1 MTLRDLPIR
10 RKVNLVTILVS
21 TSVLTISVVLFL
33 AYDLVNYREQL
44 TRDLA
49 AQAAILADNCTA
61 AIAVG
66 DRVSAT
72 NTLAALKAKP
82 EVVRAVLYDTNGE
95 VFAQFNSSTP
105 STPSRGA
112 DTMWLPSAVIEG
124 HHGMSLDGR
133 LLGRVYISSDLRD
146 WYARAWQSLRAAASL
161 LVVAALLAYLLSDRL
176 HRLVT
181 GSIARLRES
190 MQAVSAERDYA
201 VRVEKT
207 TGDEVG
213 ELIDRFNG
221 MLEEIQRRDAA
232 LQTANIQLESRR
244 AALEQEVVERA
255 RAQQELKALTETL
268 EQRVAERSAALEQ
281 RANALTR
288 SEEQLRHQTEMLQSV
303 LHGMG
308 DGVIVAGTDG
318 KVSLFNST
326 AEEIFHL
333 DQRVDSTLDFQHGHR
348 FLLPDMLTP
357 YAADELPASRAIRG
371 ESVDS
376 AELYLPAADGRA
388 EVWLSANA
396 RPLRDAS
403 GHSSS
408 AVVVFRDIT
417 EQKRVEGALVRAR
430 DAAEAASRAKS
441 AFLANMSHELRTPLN
456 AIIGYSELLEET
468 AGDNGHDDYVTD
480 LRKVQSAGRHLL
492 SLINDVLDLSKI
504 EAGRM
509 EISVE
514 EFDVAEALEE
524 LLGTLRPL
532 AEDRQNVLSLQIDP
546 GIGAMRSDLTK
557 VKQVLFNLLSNANK
571 FTENGTVVV
580 GARRESQAGISWVE
594 FTVQDTG
601 IGIAPAV
608 AEHLFQDFRQ
618 ADASTT
624 RKYGGTGLG
633 LAICRRFCQ
642 MLEGSISLASTPGEG
657 STFTVRLPAE
667 ARLGTKA
674 SNVSVIP
681 PRVEEEKT
689 AAGLKEVLVIDDDP
703 QARQLI
709 ARHLQREGFTPI
721 LASSGSEGLALAR
734 QRRPLAITLDVIMP
748 EMDGWTVLSEL
759 QSDRALADVPVI
771 MLTILGDSQMGYA
784 LGASAYLQKPIE
796 AARLTTALR
805 AIGVPRDRSGRVLVV
820 DDDEATRMV
829 LRRHLQNNNWTVTTA
844 SNGRIALDCLA
855 EARPDIILLDLM
867 MPEMDGFQFLE
878 HLRTDEAHCTI
889 PVVVISA
896 KEMDDEERAQ
906 LNGHV
911 SRVIDKRGQT
921 SAALLPEVTRLVRAA
936 ARPATA
942 A

>member
-1 MTLRDLPIR
+1 MTLGNLPIR

-21 TSVLTISVVLFL
+21 TSVVTLSALLFL

-61 AIAVG
+61 AIASG
-66 DRVSAT
+66 DKDSAT
-72 NTLAALKAKP
+72 RTLAALKAKP
-82 EVVRAVLYDTNGE
+82 EIVRAVIYDARDQ
-95 VFAQFNSSTP
+95 VFAQFAGSSPPPAT
-105 STPSRGA
+105 RAG
-112 DTMWLPSAVIEG
+112 TMWLPSAVIEG
-124 HHGMSLDGR
+124 HHGMSLER
-133 LLGRVYISSDLRD
+133 RVLGRVYISSDLRD
-146 WYARAWQSLRAAASL
+146 WYDRAWQSLRAAGL
-161 LVVAALLAYLLSDRL
+161 LVVVAALLAFLLSDRL

-181 GSIARLRES
+181 APIARLRDS
-190 MQAVSAERDYA
+190 MQTVSADKDYA
-201 VRVEKT
+201 VRVVKT
-207 TGDEVG
+207 TGGEVG

-232 LQTANIQLESRR
+232 LHSAN
-244 AALEQEVVERA
+244 
-255 RAQQELKALTETL
+255 ETL
-268 EQRVAERSAALEQ
+268 ELRVAERSAALEQ
-281 RANALTR
+281 RASALTR
-288 SEEQLRHQTEMLQSV
+288 SENQLRHQTEMLQLV
-303 LHGMG
+303 LHSMG
-308 DGVIVAGTDG
+308 DGVVVAGDDG
-318 KVSLFNST
+318 RVSLFNAT

-333 DQRVDSTLDFQHGHR
+333 DPAVDASLDFQRGQR
-348 FLLPDMLTP
+348 FLLPDMQTP
-357 YAADELPASRAIRG
+357 YDADQLPTSRAIRG

-388 EVWLSANA
+388 AVWLSANA
-396 RPLRDAS
+396 RPLRDPS

-417 EQKRVEGALVRAR
+417 EQKRVESALVRAR

-468 AGDNGHDDYVTD
+468 ATDNGHDDYVTD

-492 SLINDVLDLSKI
+492 ALINDVLDLSKI

-514 EFDVAEALEE
+514 EFDVAAAMQDLV
-524 LLGTLRPL
+524 GTLAPL
-532 AEDRQNVLSLQIDP
+532 AEGKHNQLSLQVDP
-546 GIGAMRSDLTK
+546 AIGTMRSDLTK
-557 VKQVLFNLLSNANK
+557 VRQVLFNLLSNANK
-571 FTENGTVVV
+571 FTDNGTVVL
-580 GARRESQAGISWVE
+580 GARRASQEGIDWIE
-594 FTVQDTG
+594 FTVRDTG
-601 IGIAPAV
+601 IGIAPNQ

-642 MLEGSISLASTPGEG
+642 MLEGAISLASTPGEG

-667 ARLGTKA
+667 ARLGTKTSTISA
-674 SNVSVIP
+674 P
-681 PRVEEEKT
+681 QPRVDEPV
-689 AAGLKEVLVIDDDP
+689 AGLKEVLVIDDDP

-709 ARHLQREGFTPI
+709 ARHLQREGFSPI

-748 EMDGWTVLSEL
+748 DMDGWAVLSEL

-784 LGASAYLQKPIE
+784 LGASAFLQKPIE
-796 AARLTTALR
+796 AARLTSALR
-805 AIGVPRDRSGRVLVV
+805 AVGAPRDRSGRVLVV
-820 DDDEATRMV
+820 DDDEATRLV
-829 LRRHLQNNNWTVTTA
+829 LRRHLQHNNWTVTTA
-844 SNGRIALDCLA
+844 SNGRVALECLA
-855 EARPDIILLDLM
+855 EERPDIILLDLM

-878 HLRTDEAHCTI
+878 HLRADASTSSI

-896 KEMDDEERAQ
+896 KDMDDEERSQ

-911 SRVIDKRGQT
+911 SRVIDKRGQAST
-921 SAALLPEVTRLVRAA
+921 ALLPEVTRLVRAA
-936 ARPATA
+936 ARPAA

>member
-1 MTLRDLPIR
+1 MTLRNLPIR
-10 RKVNLVTILVS
+10 RKVNLLTILVS
-21 TSVLTISVVLFL
+21 TSVLTLSAALFL

-49 AQAAILADNCTA
+49 AQAAILADNCTTA
-61 AIAVG
+61 FVAG
-66 DRVSAT
+66 DKASAT
-72 NTLAALKAKP
+72 TTLAALRAKP
-82 EVVRAVLYDTNGE
+82 EVVRAVIYDTNDQ
-95 VFAQFNSSTP
+95 VFAQFTGSTP
-105 STPSRGA
+105 SPSTRAA

-124 HHGMSLDGR
+124 HHGMSLEGR

-146 WYARAWQSLRAAASL
+146 WYARAWQSLEAAGLL
-161 LVVAALLAYLLSDRL
+161 LVVAALLAFLLSDRL
-176 HRLVT
+176 QRLVT
-181 GSIARLRES
+181 RPIARLKES
-190 MQAVSAERDYA
+190 MQAVSADRDYA
-201 VRVEKT
+201 VRVERT

-232 LQTANIQLESRR
+232 LQNANAQLESRR
-244 AALEQEVVERA
+244 AALEQEVIERA

-268 EQRVAERSAALEQ
+268 EHRVVERSAALEQ
-281 RANALTR
+281 RASALTR
-288 SEEQLRHQTEMLQSV
+288 SEEQLRHQTDMLQSV
-303 LHGMG
+303 LHSMG
-308 DGVIVAGTDG
+308 DGVVVAGGDG
-318 KVSLFNST
+318 KVSLFNT
-326 AEEIFHL
+326 MAEEIFHL
-333 DQRVDSTLDFQHGHR
+333 DPRVDSTLDFQHGQR
-348 FLLPDMLTP
+348 FLLPDMHTP
-357 YAADELPASRAIRG
+357 YAPDQLPTSRAIRG

-403 GHSSS
+403 GQSSS

-468 AGDNGHDDYVTD
+468 AGDNGHSDYVTD

-514 EFDVAEALEE
+514 EFDVAAAVQE
-524 LLGTLRPL
+524 LLGTFRPL
-532 AEDRQNVLSLQIDP
+532 AEDKHNQLSLQVDP
-546 GIGAMRSDLTK
+546 AIGAMRSDLTK
-557 VKQVLFNLLSNANK
+557 VRQVLFNLVSNANK

-580 GARRESQAGISWVE
+580 GARRESPAGIDWIE
-594 FTVQDTG
+594 FTVRDTG
-601 IGIAPAV
+601 IGIAPGQ

-633 LAICRRFCQ
+633 LAISRRYCQ
-642 MLEGSISLASTPGEG
+642 MLEGSIALASTPGEG

-667 ARLGTKA
+667 ARLCTKT
-674 SNVSVIP
+674 SNISVLQ
-681 PRVEEEKT
+681 PRVEET
-689 AAGLKEVLVIDDDP
+689 MAGLNEVLVIDDDP

-709 ARHLQREGFTPI
+709 ARHLQREGFTPV

-734 QRRPLAITLDVIMP
+734 KRRPLAITLDVIMP
-748 EMDGWTVLSEL
+748 GMDGWAVLSAL

-784 LGASAYLQKPIE
+784 LGASAFLQKPIE
-796 AARLTTALR
+796 AARLTAALR
-805 AIGVPRDRSGRVLVV
+805 AVGAPRDRSGRVLVV
-820 DDDEATRMV
+820 DDDEATRLV

-844 SNGRIALDCLA
+844 SNGRVALECLA

-878 HLRTDEAHCTI
+878 HLRSDQAHCTI

-896 KEMDDEERAQ
+896 KDMDDEERAQ

-921 SAALLPEVTRLVRAA
+921 SAAFLPEVTRLVRAA

>member
-1 MTLRDLPIR
+1 MTLRNLPIR
-10 RKVNLVTILVS
+10 RKVNLVAILVS
-21 TSVLTISVVLFL
+21 TSVLTLSAALFL

-44 TRDLA
+44 TRDLS
-49 AQAAILADNCTA
+49 AQATILADNCTA
-61 AIAVG
+61 ALAFG
-66 DRVSAT
+66 DKASAT
-72 NTLAALKAKP
+72 QTLAALRAKP
-82 EVVRAVLYDTNGE
+82 EVVRAVIYDANDR
-95 VFAQFNSSTP
+95 VFAQFTGSTP
-105 STPSRGA
+105 SAPTQIAGLAWS
-112 DTMWLPSAVIEG
+112 PSAVIEV
-124 HHGMSLDGR
+124 HHGMSLEGR

-146 WYARAWQSLRAAASL
+146 WYARAWQSLTAAGSL
-161 LVVAALLAYLLSDRL
+161 LVVAALLAFLLSDRL
-176 HRLVT
+176 HGLVT
-181 GSIARLRES
+181 GPIARLRES
-190 MQAVSAERDYA
+190 MQTVSAHRDYA

-207 TGDEVG
+207 TGGEVG

-232 LQTANIQLESRR
+232 LQNANAQLESRR
-244 AALEQEVVERA
+244 AALEQEVIERA
-255 RAQQELKALTETL
+255 RAQLELKALAETL
-268 EQRVAERSAALEQ
+268 EHRVAERSAALEQ
-281 RANALTR
+281 RANALTH
-288 SEEQLRHQTEMLQSV
+288 SEEQLRHQTGMLQSV
-303 LHGMG
+303 LHSMG
-308 DGVIVAGTDG
+308 DGVIVADDG
-318 KVSLFNST
+318 GRVSLFNAT
-326 AEEIFHL
+326 AADIFHL
-333 DQRVDSTLDFQHGHR
+333 DQRVDSTLDFQGGQR

-357 YAADELPASRAIRG
+357 YAVDELPTSRAIRG

-388 EVWLSANA
+388 AVWLSANA
-396 RPLRDAS
+396 RPLRDDS
-403 GHSSS
+403 GQSSA
-408 AVVVFRDIT
+408 AVVVFRDVT
-417 EQKRVEGALVRAR
+417 EQKRVESALVRAR

-514 EFDVAEALEE
+514 EFDVAAALQE

-532 AEDRQNVLSLQIDP
+532 AEDRHNLLSLQVAP
-546 GIGAMRSDLTK
+546 TIGAMRSDLTK
-557 VKQVLFNLLSNANK
+557 VRQVLFNLLSNANK
-571 FTENGTVVV
+571 FTENGTVVL
-580 GARRESQAGISWVE
+580 GARRESQGGIDWIE

-601 IGIAPAV
+601 IGIAPSQ

-633 LAICRRFCQ
+633 LAISRRFCQ
-642 MLEGSISLASTPGEG
+642 MLEGAISLASTPGEG

-674 SNVSVIP
+674 GNVSVLQ
-681 PRVEEEKT
+681 PRVEE
-689 AAGLKEVLVIDDDP
+689 AAVGLNDVLVIDDDP

-709 ARHLQREGFTPI
+709 ARHLQREGFTPV

-748 EMDGWTVLSEL
+748 GMDGWAVLSEL

-771 MLTILGDSQMGYA
+771 MLTILNDSQMGYA
-784 LGASAYLQKPIE
+784 LGASAFVQKPIE
-796 AARLTTALR
+796 AARLTNALR
-805 AIGVPRDRSGRVLVV
+805 AVGAPRDRSGRVLVV
-820 DDDEATRMV
+820 DDDEATRLV
-829 LRRHLQNNNWTVTTA
+829 LRRHLQQNNWKVTTA
-844 SNGRIALDCLA
+844 SNGRVALECLA
-855 EARPDIILLDLM
+855 EERPDIILLDLI

-878 HLRTDEAHCTI
+878 HLRADESHSSI

-896 KEMDDEERAQ
+896 KDMDDQERAQ

-911 SRVIDKRGQT
+911 IRVIDKRGET
-921 SAALLPEVTRLVRAA
+921 SDALLPEVTRLLRAA
-936 ARPATA
+936 GRPATA

>member
-1 MTLRDLPIR
+1 MTLANLPIR
-10 RKVNLVTILVS
+10 RKVNLVTIFVS
-21 TSVLTISVVLFL
+21 TSVLTLAVVLFL

-44 TRDLA
+44 SRDLA

-61 AIAVG
+61 AIAAG
-66 DRVSAT
+66 DKGSASR
-72 NTLAALKAKP
+72 TLAALKAKP
-82 EVVRAVLYDTNGE
+82 EVARAVLYDIDGQ
-95 VFAQFNSSTP
+95 VFAQFNGSTQ

-124 HHGMSLDGR
+124 HHGMSHEGR
-133 LLGRVYISSDLRD
+133 HLGRVYIASDLRD
-146 WYARAWQSLRAAASL
+146 WYARAWQSLEAAGSL

-181 GSIARLRES
+181 GPIAQLRES
-190 MQAVSAERDYA
+190 MQAVAADKDFA
-201 VRVEKT
+201 VRVERT

-221 MLEEIQRRDAA
+221 MLEEIQGRDAA
-232 LQTANIQLESRR
+232 LQSAN
-244 AALEQEVVERA
+244 
-255 RAQQELKALTETL
+255 ETL

-308 DGVIVAGTDG
+308 DGVIVAGDDG

-333 DQRVDSTLDFQHGHR
+333 DQGVDSSLDFEHGHR

-357 YAADELPASRAIRG
+357 YAADELPTSRAIRG

-388 EVWLSANA
+388 AVWLSANA

-403 GHSSS
+403 GQSRS

-456 AIIGYSELLEET
+456 AIIGYSELLEES

-492 SLINDVLDLSKI
+492 ALINDVLDLSKI

-514 EFDVAEALEE
+514 EFDVVEVLQD

-532 AEDRQNVLSLQIDP
+532 ASDRHNALSLQADP
-546 GIGAMRSDLTK
+546 AIGAIRSDLTK
-557 VKQVLFNLLSNANK
+557 VRQVLFNLLSNANK
-571 FTENGTVVV
+571 FTENGTVVL
-580 GARRESQAGISWVE
+580 GARRESQGGINWIE

-601 IGIAPAV
+601 IGIAPGE

-642 MLEGSISLASTPGEG
+642 MLEGTITLASTPGKG

-667 ARLGTKA
+667 ARF
-674 SNVSVIP
+674 VSKTSIVGAVQ
-681 PRVEEEKT
+681 PRVDET
-689 AAGLKEVLVIDDDP
+689 AGGLKEVLVIDDDP

-709 ARHLQREGFTPI
+709 ARHLQREGFTPV
-721 LASSGSEGLALAR
+721 LASSGPEGLALAR
-734 QRRPLAITLDVIMP
+734 ARRPLAITLDVIMP

-805 AIGVPRDRSGRVLVV
+805 AIGAPRDRSGRVLVV
-820 DDDEATRMV
+820 DDDEATRLV
-829 LRRHLQNNNWTVTTA
+829 LRRHLQNNNWTVSTA
-844 SNGRIALDCLA
+844 CNGRVALECLA

-878 HLRTDEAHCTI
+878 HLRTDQANCAI
-889 PVVVISA
+889 PVIVISA

-921 SAALLPEVTRLVRAA
+921 STALLPEVTRLVRAA

>member
-1 MTLRDLPIR
+1 VRGVTLGNLPIR

-21 TSVLTISVVLFL
+21 TSVLTLSVVLFL

-44 TRDLA
+44 SRDLA

-61 AIAVG
+61 AIAAG
-66 DRVSAT
+66 DRDSAT
-72 NTLAALKAKP
+72 RTLAALKAKP
-82 EVVRAVLYDTNGE
+82 EVARAVLYDIDGH
-95 VFAQFNSSTP
+95 VFAQFTGNTP
-105 STPSRGA
+105 SKASRGA
-112 DTMWLPSAVIEG
+112 DTMWLPSSVIEG
-124 HHGMSLDGR
+124 HHGMSLEGR
-133 LLGRVYISSDLRD
+133 QLGRVYITSDLRD
-146 WYARAWQSLRAAASL
+146 WYARAWQSLGAAGSL

-181 GSIARLRES
+181 GPIAQLRES
-190 MQAVSAERDYA
+190 MQVVSADKDFA
-201 VRVEKT
+201 VRVERT

-232 LQTANIQLESRR
+232 LQSAN
-244 AALEQEVVERA
+244 
-255 RAQQELKALTETL
+255 ETL

-281 RANALTR
+281 RANALIR

-308 DGVIVAGTDG
+308 DGVIVAGDDG
-318 KVSLFNST
+318 KVSLFNTT

-333 DQRVDSTLDFQHGHR
+333 DQRVDSTLDFEHGQR

-357 YAADELPASRAIRG
+357 YAADELPTSRAIRG

-376 AELYLPAADGRA
+376 AELYLPSAAGRA
-388 EVWLSANA
+388 AVWLSANA
-396 RPLRDAS
+396 RPLHDAS
-403 GHSSS
+403 GRSRS

-417 EQKRVEGALVRAR
+417 EQKRVEAALVRTR

-456 AIIGYSELLEET
+456 AIIGYSELLEES

-492 SLINDVLDLSKI
+492 ALINDVLDLSKI

-514 EFDVAEALEE
+514 EFDVVEVLQD

-532 AEDRQNVLSLQIDP
+532 TSDRHNTLSLQADP
-546 GIGAMRSDLTK
+546 AIGSIRSDLTK
-557 VKQVLFNLLSNANK
+557 VRQVLFNLLSNANK
-571 FTENGTVVV
+571 FTENGTVVL
-580 GARRESQAGISWVE
+580 GARRESQGGINWIE

-601 IGIAPAV
+601 IGIAPGV

-642 MLEGSISLASTPGEG
+642 MLEGSITLASAPGKG

-667 ARLGTKA
+667 ARFVGKTSTIGA
-674 SNVSVIP
+674 VQ
-681 PRVEEEKT
+681 PRVEET
-689 AAGLKEVLVIDDDP
+689 AGELREVLVIDDDP

-709 ARHLQREGFTPI
+709 ARHLQREGFTPV
-721 LASSGSEGLALAR
+721 LASSGPEGLALAR

-748 EMDGWTVLSEL
+748 DMDGWAVLSEL

-805 AIGVPRDRSGRVLVV
+805 AIGAPRDRSGRVLVV
-820 DDDEATRMV
+820 DDDEATRLL
-829 LRRHLQNNNWTVTTA
+829 LRRHLQNNNWTVSTA
-844 SNGRIALDCLA
+844 CNGRVALECLA
-855 EARPDIILLDLM
+855 QERPDIILLDLM

-878 HLRTDEAHCTI
+878 HLRTDEANCAI

-921 SAALLPEVTRLVRAA
+921 SSALLPEVTRLVRAA